1 MGSLCS
7 AKTDDSK
14 HLKLPILFILFRVI
28 TLYHITYI
36 LPANGWV
43 DENSTSILHVLHKL
57 LVYYTDYKYCENSM
71 ICLLSIQITNEQSI
85 AANRGNL

>member
-14 HLKLPILFILFRVI
+14 HLKLPILFRVI
-28 TLYHITYI
+28 TLYNEQSIA
-36 LPANGWV
+36 ANGWV
-43 DENSTSILHVLHKL
+43 DENSNSILHVLHKL